1 MRRWLVVK
9 WLGSWL
15 KIVLKVLRILKDL
28 TDLAMRSGLIYRQIL
43 NMFLNAKHL
52 IKKILIVG
60 IFLIK

>member
-52 IKKILIVG
+52 IKKILIAG